1 MGLAYIVSVVS
12 LFDEYVNDLLY
23 LREGSCLPRYSNPA
37 IVFHFKRVIVMQ
49 VFQNTNLKIKVQSRE
64 VIFRIS

>member
-23 LREGSCLPRYSNPA
+23 LREGSCLPRYNNTA

-49 VFQNTNLKIKVQSRE
+49 VFQNTDLKIKVQSHE
-64 VIFRIS
+64 VIFG